1 MAIAKSRIATSA
13 NLKTKKT
20 LGNNSNHGNHH
31 SSGGSSTSNNNNN
44 IKEDHGNILLARGL
58 SARYC
63 GANIALG
70 PLTSEEVERDLRHM
84 EAFSNACIA
93 YAQQFFI
100 YQNSASLEENGKK
113 VSPMVAMPVRIDPE
127 EEKRLVNLRLKIQQ
141 CEAQR
146 EILESQYLSLRAH
159 YVYMSQ
165 RLKNRRQ
172 SVNDRVEF
180 LQDLL
185 QKRGR
190 LVGLQR
196 ARLQI
201 SREVLACLHYRQSGG
216 KPQGDDD
223 NSAAAAADSSNGAD
237 LVEIWT
243 KIDEQFKQAED
254 ACRGEG
260 IELWQALKVPKIP
273 PGVPL
278 LLSPLAKPPGFAAAW
293 TTSGVFGSKKESLCW
308 LESEFPEPPHR
319 TKSLSA
325 LREEVDFLKHELQKE
340 QVHNRDLQTE
350 IISRRK
356 ANVELIAMMAL
367 LRTETEAVVARHN
380 ILLESDFA
388 KDAAMDLHMQHDD
401 EELAPSQETEEEE
414 VVAGEEDE
422 DQLAKGS
429 SVETKTTTSTAAAPV
444 PAATVDTAVVLDEKS
459 KKKTADDEE
468 NDGDDEGEV
477 EEEEEEDEGDGVLLE
492 NGTQKRTLDEAAEAS
507 PRTKRRKL

>member
-13 NLKTKKT
+13 NIKTKKS
-20 LGNNSNHGNHH
+20 LGNNSSH
-31 SSGGSSTSNNNNN
+31 GGSSSTSTNNV
-44 IKEDHGNILLARGL
+44 KEDHGNILLARGI

-63 GANIALG
+63 GANISLG

-100 YQNSASLEENGKK
+100 HQNSATLEENGKK
-113 VSPMVAMPVRIDPE
+113 VPPTMVAMPVRIDPE
-127 EEKRLVNLRLKIQQ
+127 EEKRLVNLRSKIQH

-185 QKRGR
+185 RKRGR
-190 LVGLQR
+190 LVALQR

-216 KPQGDDD
+216 KPQGNDNDDAT
-223 NSAAAAADSSNGAD
+223 AAASASTNGAD
-237 LVEIWT
+237 LVDIWN
-243 KIDEQFKQAED
+243 KIDEQFKLAEA
-254 ACRGEG
+254 ACGGEG
-260 IELWQALKVPKIP
+260 VEQWQALKVPKIP

-293 TTSGVFGSKKESLCW
+293 STSGLFGSKQESLCW

-319 TKSLSA
+319 TKSIAA

-340 QVHNRDLQTE
+340 QVLNRDLQTE
-350 IISRRK
+350 IVSRRK

-388 KDAAMDLHMQHDD
+388 KHAAMDLHMEHDD
-401 EELAPSQETEEEE
+401 EELAPSQETEEEAVVGDE
-414 VVAGEEDE
+414 DEGPPKVELSVVTKIAGTAPPTPPVVATD
-422 DQLAKGS
+422 
-429 SVETKTTTSTAAAPV
+429 TS
-444 PAATVDTAVVLDEKS
+444 VVLDEKS
-459 KKKTADDEE
+459 KKKSTEDEE

-477 EEEEEEDEGDGVLLE
+477 EEEEDDDEGDVALE
-492 NGTQKRTLDEAAEAS
+492 NGAQKRTIDEVVEAS